1 MTQYY
6 KKYFDVSKLVIWGD
20 QDASADTRNRPRM
33 VFGFRDGNPRFTVY
47 AGGSGIENMITF
59 PADAPNMAA
68 VLMLLKDVAVG
79 QVDSEKYAIDSL
91 TAVYENNKPTL
102 NKKVVSTLYI
112 GKSKEGLVY
121 FSVITE
127 GRPKLVFTVKPSP
140 YHAFRDGSKNPVP
153 DAVIS
158 EKMTL
163 GLADMMLNAITT
175 VMLAYSQEEYS
186 SGARK
191 QGEIRPPVNAKLTTP
206 TVAAA
211 TFDDLDDIPI

>member
-1 MTQYY
+1 MSHYY

-20 QDASADTRNRPRM
+20 QDASSDTRNRPRM

-47 AGGSGIENMITF
+47 AGGSGIENMISF
-59 PADAPNMAA
+59 PADVPNMAA
-68 VLMLLKDVAVG
+68 VLILLKDVAVG
-79 QVDSEKYAIDSL
+79 PVSSEKYAIDSL
-91 TAVYENNKPTL
+91 TAVYENNKPTP

-127 GRPKLVFTVKPSP
+127 GKPKLVFTVKPSP

-153 DAVIS
+153 DALIS
-158 EKMTL
+158 EKMTI

-175 VMLAYSQEEYS
+175 VMLDYSQEEYS

-191 QGEIRPPVNAKLTTP
+191 QGEIKPSPNAKSTTP
-206 TVAAA
+206 MVAAA
-211 TFDDLDDIPI
+211 SFNELDDIPL